1 MKIKLCKRCFTM
13 KNIKGKKIIC
23 KRCEEEFD
31 KELHRK
37 EDIKLQDEVLKAIK

>member
-1 MKIKLCKRCFTM
+1 MIKLCKKCFTM
-13 KNIKGKKIIC
+13 NNIRVIEIC

-31 KELHRK
+31 KELNRK